1 MNSNTRQ
8 YLYGIIF
15 TGVGIYYLMQQHWLD
30 ATLFSIA
37 GLAFIANT
45 LASESRLLVYKR
57 KLVIIAW
64 VLIIATGLVFL
75 YWLQFKF
82 L

>member
-15 TGVGIYYLMQQHWLD
+15 LGVGIYYLTKQNWLD
-30 ATLFSIA
+30 AVLFSIA
-37 GLAFIANT
+37 GLAFIFNT
-45 LASESRLLVYKR
+45 LASEPRLFTYKKNLVF
-57 KLVIIAW
+57 IAW
-64 VLIIATGLVFL
+64 VLIISTGLVFL